1 MFFSIIAI
9 AKYCRR
15 SDFRYFPLFFS
26 FLKIWGAC
34 LTIIQTLQW
43 ILKYRIMKLY
53 EIDGEEADI
62 RVLENKID
70 SILNDYFAISDSLT

>member
-1 MFFSIIAI
+1 
-9 AKYCRR
+9 
-15 SDFRYFPLFFS
+15 
-26 FLKIWGAC
+26 
-34 LTIIQTLQW
+34 
-43 ILKYRIMKLY
+43 MKLY